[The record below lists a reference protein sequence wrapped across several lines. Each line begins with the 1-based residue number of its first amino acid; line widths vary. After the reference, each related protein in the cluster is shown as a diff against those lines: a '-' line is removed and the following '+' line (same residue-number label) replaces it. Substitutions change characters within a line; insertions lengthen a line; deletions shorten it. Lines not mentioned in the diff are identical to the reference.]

1 MYTQATLQAALQRRD
16 MLRAVIGLGTTQIIG
31 WGTTF
36 STLVIFG
43 TPIGD
48 DLGLTREVV
57 FGGITLMLLVSALMA
72 PRVGKVV
79 DRLGA
84 QPVMIVGSFVAA
96 AAMLVQAHVVGLMSY
111 MAGWA
116 LVGIATPMMLNNTC
130 VPGLVQVVGPNA
142 RRAIT
147 GLMLLSGLTG
157 TVFIP
162 LNAWLLKTI
171 GWREAYMIFAGLHVV
186 ICAPVHW
193 WVLKRRNSPYADMS
207 DGAKSHPSA
216 DGLLPPQMR
225 RRAFILLTTWS
236 CTEGFLTWGLYLQVI
251 DIFQSMGLSQGVAV
265 GVWALVG
272 PAQATARFVELM
284 LGARYSIL
292 STAMASALMT
302 TTSFL
307 AFVLFGAS
315 FWPAV
320 LFCLLMGL
328 GHGLFA
334 VARNTLPLALFGARE
349 FGSYMG
355 LLMVPQNIVN
365 AIAPIA
371 FAFIITR
378 LSPVGGLWAAGIS
391 AAMGCVA
398 VLFLVSFCRA
408 SVSATGQN
416 EP

>member
-36 STLVIFG
+36 STLAIFG

-48 DLGLTREVV
+48 ALGLTREVV
-57 FGGITLMLLVSALMA
+57 FGGITVMLLVSAMLA

-84 QPVMIVGSFVAA
+84 QRVMIVGSFVAA
-96 AAMLVQAHVVGLMSY
+96 AAMLVQAHAVGLASY
-111 MAGWA
+111 MAGWV
-116 LVGIATPMMLNNTC
+116 LVGIATPMMLNNTS

-157 TVFIP
+157 TIFIP

-171 GWREAYMIFAGLHVV
+171 GWREAYMLFAVLHVV
-186 ICAPVHW
+186 ICAPLHW
-193 WVLKRRNSPYADMS
+193 WVLKRRNSPYADVS
-207 DGAKSHPSA
+207 GGPKKHPA
-216 DGLLPPQMR
+216 TDGLLPPEMR
-225 RRAFILLTTWS
+225 RRAFILLATWS
-236 CTEGFLTWGLYLQVI
+236 CTEGFLTWGLYIQVI
-251 DIFQSMGLSQGVAV
+251 DIFQAMGLTQAAAV

-272 PAQATARFVELM
+272 PSQATARFVELM

-292 STAMASALMT
+292 STAMGSALMT
-302 TTSFL
+302 STSFL
-307 AFVLFGAS
+307 AFVFLGVS

-365 AIAPIA
+365 AVAPIA
-371 FAFIITR
+371 FAFIIAR

-398 VLFLVSFCRA
+398 VLFLINFCRKA
-408 SVSATGQN
+408 VAEAGRI